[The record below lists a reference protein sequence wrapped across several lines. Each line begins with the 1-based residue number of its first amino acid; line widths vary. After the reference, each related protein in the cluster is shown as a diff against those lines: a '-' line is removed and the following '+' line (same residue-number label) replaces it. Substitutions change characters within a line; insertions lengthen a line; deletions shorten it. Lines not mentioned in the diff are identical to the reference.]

1 MELLVVTL
9 GALTACTGGVDR
21 LTGVLAAT
29 PTPTRAPSVS
39 TSPSAPTPS
48 PTGSPAIVV
57 ESPLPG
63 DELRSP
69 ITVRGTADVFEAS
82 VGIRV
87 LDASGQ
93 VLAAINTQASC
104 GPGCRGAFSTPL
116 AFFTP
121 TRQPGTIEVFEA
133 SAKDG
138 SAIDVVSI
146 PITLVPGA

>member
-21 LTGVLAAT
+21 LTGVLAST
-29 PTPTRAPSVS
+29 PPPSPSAP
-39 TSPSAPTPS
+39 TSPSVPTPS
-48 PTGSPAIVV
+48 PTGPPAIVV
-57 ESPLPG
+57 ESPFPG

-69 ITVRGTADVFEAS
+69 ITVRGTASVFEANVS
-82 VGIRV
+82 VRI

-93 VLAAINTQASC
+93 VLAAINTTASC
-104 GPGCRGAFSTPL
+104 GSGCRGTFSTPL

-121 TRQPGTIEVFEA
+121 VRQPGTIEVFEE
-133 SAKDG
+133 SAVDG
-138 SAIDVVSI
+138 SATHVVSI